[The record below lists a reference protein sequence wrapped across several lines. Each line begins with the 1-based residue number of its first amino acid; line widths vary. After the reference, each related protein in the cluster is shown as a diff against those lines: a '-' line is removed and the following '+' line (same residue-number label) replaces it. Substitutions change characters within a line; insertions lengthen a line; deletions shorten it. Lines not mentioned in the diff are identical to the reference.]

1 MKDIWRLGW
10 WDIVEDVVPLVP
22 SEIVEEQVET
32 NENVGETFK
41 GDVDQIEMD
50 LKWTILMINDQENVV
65 PTTPLPK

>member
-1 MKDIWRLGW
+1 
-10 WDIVEDVVPLVP
+10 VVPLVP

-50 LKWTILMINDQENVV
+50 LK
-65 PTTPLPK
+65 